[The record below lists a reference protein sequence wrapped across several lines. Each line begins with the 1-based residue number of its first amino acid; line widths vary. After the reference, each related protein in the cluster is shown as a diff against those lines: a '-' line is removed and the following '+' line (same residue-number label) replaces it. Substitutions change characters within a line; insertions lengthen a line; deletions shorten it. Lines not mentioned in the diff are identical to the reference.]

1 MAASAYSMMSKNG
14 PQNHTVS
21 NFEWTQ
27 KVHHMWL
34 IQLSWVKLSW
44 VESSWFKLSRVESSW
59 VESSWFESSLLH
71 FATFCLVISS
81 LCSTNGFC
89 MLDILDNFWPL
100 MRVSMD
106 HSQKAVLIAILHN
119 FIFAKNLRKKWITQR
134 DFNEGYFLKWD
145 KKFMN
150 FIGGKIPT

>member
-1 MAASAYSMMSKNG
+1 MSDKIFFILG
-14 PQNHTVS
+14 HRSRPFSDFFTSFRKSFLVIYEQNEFPKWIKGLWGHSETVDL
-21 NFEWTQ
+21 FRIWTIFNS
-27 KVHHMWL
+27 VW
-34 IQLSWVKLSW
+34 
-44 VESSWFKLSRVESSW
+44 
-59 VESSWFESSLLH
+59 SLLH

-81 LCSTNGFC
+81 LCSNGFC

-145 KKFMN
+145 KKFIN